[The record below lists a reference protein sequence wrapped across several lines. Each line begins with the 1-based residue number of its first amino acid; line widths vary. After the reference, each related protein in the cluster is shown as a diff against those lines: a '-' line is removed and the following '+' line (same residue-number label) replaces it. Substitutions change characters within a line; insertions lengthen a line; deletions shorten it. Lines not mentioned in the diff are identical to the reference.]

1 MRAKLFKHSVL
12 TVGVIAAMGTAISSN
27 AANVTYDQNNAFKVK
42 NIATATYKV
51 MGNDTTQTAESNEV
65 TVNVTETGAF
75 SLIPTS
81 VDNDPNDDLNK
92 DQNIAPKAGA
102 TVNFNHTLK
111 NDGNVADT
119 YQVNIGNA
127 SNDQFDYAIAKSI
140 ITYQKVD
147 ANNNNIG
154 GVETVANGG
163 NIALG
168 AGESAKITI
177 AATTD
182 AARTVGKNGILTVSA
197 TSAYLNGKG
206 QTATA
211 SNTDNAITTTPIY
224 AITKSA
230 VTNLGTRNIDL
241 NNANAY
247 VDYTISVTNEGNADG
262 TDVTIEDALPNG
274 LMLIKNGE
282 ANYTAPTIKRNG
294 TVVNITPSVT
304 DDKITFAGVDIAK
317 TQTITVTFRAKKS
330 TNASVTSDFVN
341 YAVVKDDVDGDGTF
355 DLIDNSGDK
364 TLNGTPENNY
374 EDSNLPADRDGKD
387 NNDNAAVTP
396 TSQNRELTITASA
409 DKEVALQSQNNVYN
423 YTITNRGS
431 DVTEAANPGE
441 VLFTVLPT
449 DDNQKINIGQVF
461 VDANNN
467 GKLDNGETI
476 LTANPNNQYDLNQA
490 APNGLVSAKGN
501 TPAGSV
507 VIGVVVNTN
516 GSGSKKSPNVT
527 DIGTSE
533 KMTITVLPQTV
544 INGTPAPANVNTTS
558 TTTMQGIDL
567 DKFQAVAACGTTPT
581 AITNW
586 VTSDINATAGACI
599 FYKLE
604 AINTFTNT
612 QINNVV
618 LSDTLKSTTYQND
631 FASDTSA
638 NSPVATP
645 SINGSL
651 ITGTFSKL
659 VGKEVG
665 NVYFSAK
672 ISQTGTN

>member
-1 MRAKLFKHSVL
+1 MKANLFKHSVL
-12 TVGVIAAMGTAISSN
+12 TVGVIAALGGTAN
-27 AANVTYDQNNAFKVK
+27 AANVTYDQTNAFKVK
-42 NIATATYKV
+42 NIATATYNV
-51 MGNDTTQTAESNEV
+51 AGNNTPQKAESNEV

-81 VDNDPNDDLNK
+81 EDGNPNDDFNK
-92 DQNIAPKAGA
+92 NLEIVPKPGA
-102 TVNFNHTLK
+102 TVDFTHTLK

-119 YQVNIGNA
+119 YQINIGNA

-147 ANNNNIG
+147 ANGKNVGNI
-154 GVETVANGG
+154 VTVANAGD
-163 NIALG
+163 ITLG

-177 AATTD
+177 TAKTD
-182 AARTVGKNGILTVSA
+182 VSRTVGKNGILTVSA

-211 SNTDNAITTTPIY
+211 NNTDNAITTTPIY

-274 LMLIKNGE
+274 LTLIKTGE
-282 ANYTAPTIKRNG
+282 ANYVAPTIKRNG
-294 TVVNITPSVT
+294 TVVTIAPSTT
-304 DDKITFAGVDIAK
+304 DDKITFDGVDIDR
-317 TQTITVTFRAKKS
+317 TETITITFRAKKS
-330 TNASVTSDFVN
+330 ANATITSDFVN

-374 EDSNLPADRDGKD
+374 EDSTLPADRDGKD
-387 NNDNAAVTP
+387 NNNNAAVTP
-396 TSQNRELTITASA
+396 TNQNRNLTIAGTA

-423 YTITNRGS
+423 YTITNSGT
-431 DVTEAANPGE
+431 DVTEASKAGD
-441 VLFTVLPT
+441 VLFTVSPT
-449 DDNQKINIGQVF
+449 EDNQKITIAQVF
-461 VDANNN
+461 VDTNNN
-467 GKLDNGETI
+467 GVLDDGETI

-490 APNGLVSAKGN
+490 APNGLASATGN
-501 TPAGSV
+501 SPVGSV
-507 VIGVVVNTN
+507 IIGVVVNTN
-516 GSGSKKSPNVT
+516 GSGSKKATGST

-533 KMTITVLPQTV
+533 KMTITLLPQTV
-544 INGTPAPANVNTTS
+544 INGTPAPAQASTTS
-558 TTTMQGIDL
+558 KTTMQGIDL
-567 DKFQAVAACGTTPT
+567 DKFQAVAACGTAPT

-586 VTSDINATAGACI
+586 VTSDTNATAGACI

-604 AINTFTNT
+604 AINTFTT
-612 QINNVV
+612 IQINDVV
-618 LSDTLKSTTYQND
+618 LSDTLTGTTYQND

-638 NSPVATP
+638 NSPVAT
-645 SINGSL
+645 STFSGSTV
-651 ITGTFSKL
+651 TGTFGKL
-659 VGKEVG
+659 VGKEIG
-665 NVYFSAK
+665 NVYFSTK